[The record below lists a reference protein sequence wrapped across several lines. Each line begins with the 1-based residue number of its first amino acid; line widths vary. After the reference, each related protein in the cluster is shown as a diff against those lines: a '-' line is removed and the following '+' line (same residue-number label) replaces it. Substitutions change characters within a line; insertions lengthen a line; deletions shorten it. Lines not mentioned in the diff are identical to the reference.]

1 MSEVVI
7 SQLDLQSKWKM
18 IEIVDV
24 RFIKSAQSIKDSPA
38 PMLGEVAFLGRSNVG
53 KSSII
58 NALTKR
64 KNLAKSSKT
73 PGKTRLLNF
82 FELVA
87 KVDELTLKCNLVDL
101 PGYGFAK
108 VSKTLK
114 EEWNSNLFYFLEKRD
129 NLKLFIH
136 LVDSRHRALQNDLE
150 AQMFLEEIVKKRGDT
165 NYLKVYTKSDKL
177 KQNEL
182 AKLKNSDPEAIIV
195 SSEKQRGID
204 ALRARIFDSLF
215 DISGSHD

>member
-1 MSEVVI
+1 
-7 SQLDLQSKWKM
+7 M